1 MWQMNIDKGLKHLKK
16 VDEKMGRLIVEFE
29 KPEFKKDSNYFEA
42 LVRAIVYQQL
52 SGKAAATIYKRF
64 KNLFPQN
71 KHFTPIMVK
80 ERSHEELRSA
90 GLSNQKASYIH
101 NIANAFYTGAIPKD
115 IDTIGDNEVIE
126 CLTTIKGVGPWTAKM
141 FLMFTLNRPDVF
153 PVTDLGIQKGF
164 QLFFQFDVLPST
176 KKMMEI
182 AEAWRPYRTLA
193 SWYLWRLVEGPFEW

>member
-1 MWQMNIDKGLKHLKK
+1 MNIDKGLKHLKK

>member
-1 MWQMNIDKGLKHLKK
+1 MNIDKGLKHLKQE
-16 VDEKMGRLIVEFE
+16 DEKMGRLIAEFE
-29 KPEFKKDSNYFEA
+29 KPEFKKDSDYFEA

>member
-1 MWQMNIDKGLKHLKK
+1 MNIDKGLKHLKQADK
-16 VDEKMGRLIVEFE
+16 KMGRLIAEFE
-29 KPEFKKDSNYFEA
+29 KPEFKKDLNYFEA

-64 KNLFPQN
+64 KNLFIKN
-71 KHFTPIMVK
+71 KYPSPIMVM
-80 ERSHEELRSA
+80 ERSHEELRSV

-115 IDTIGDNEVIE
+115 INIMGDKEVIE
-126 CLTTIKGVGPWTAKM
+126 CLTTIKGVGPWTAEM

-164 QLFFQFDVLPST
+164 QLFFQLDKLPRPDQMI
-176 KKMMEI
+176 KN
-182 AEAWRPYRTLA
+182 AEPWRPYRTLA

>member
-1 MWQMNIDKGLKHLKK
+1 MNIDKGLKHLKQE
-16 VDEKMGRLIVEFE
+16 DEKMGRLIAEFE
-29 KPEFKKDSNYFEA
+29 KPEFKKDSDYFEA

-64 KNLFPQN
+64 KDLFTKN
-71 KHFTPIMVK
+71 KYPSPSMVM
-80 ERSHEELRSA
+80 ERSHEELRSV

-101 NIANAFYTGAIPKD
+101 NIANEFYAGTVPKD

-126 CLTTIKGVGPWTAKM
+126 CLTKIKGVGPWTAEM

-164 QLFFQFDVLPST
+164 QLFFQLDKLPRPDQMI
-176 KKMMEI
+176 KN
-182 AEAWRPYRTLA
+182 AEPWRPYRTLA

>member
-1 MWQMNIDKGLKHLKK
+1 MNIDKGLKHLEK

-64 KNLFPQN
+64 KNLFPEN

>member
-1 MWQMNIDKGLKHLKK
+1 MNIDKGLKHLKK

-80 ERSHEELRSA
+80 ERSHEELQSA

-101 NIANAFYTGAIPKD
+101 NIANAFYTGAVPKD

>member
-1 MWQMNIDKGLKHLKK
+1 MNIDKGMKHLKQA
-16 VDEKMGRLIVEFE
+16 DEKMGRLIAEFE
-29 KPEFKKDSNYFEA
+29 KPEFKKDLNYFEA

-64 KNLFPQN
+64 KNLFIKN
-71 KHFTPIMVK
+71 KYPSPIMVM
-80 ERSHEELRSA
+80 ERSHEELRSV

-115 IDTIGDNEVIE
+115 INAKGDKEVIE
-126 CLTTIKGVGPWTAKM
+126 CLTTIKGVGPWTAEM

-164 QLFFQFDVLPST
+164 QLFFQLDKIPRPDQMI
-176 KKMMEI
+176 KK
-182 AEAWRPYRTLA
+182 AEPWRPYRTLA

>member
-1 MWQMNIDKGLKHLKK
+1 MNIDKGLKHLKQADK
-16 VDEKMGRLIVEFE
+16 KMGRLIAEFE
-29 KPEFKKDSNYFEA
+29 KPEFKKDLNYFEA

-64 KNLFPQN
+64 KNLFIKN
-71 KHFTPIMVK
+71 KYPSPIMVM
-80 ERSHEELRSA
+80 ERSHEELRSV

-101 NIANAFYTGAIPKD
+101 NIADAFYTGAIPKD
-115 IDTIGDNEVIE
+115 INIIGDKEVIE
-126 CLTTIKGVGPWTAKM
+126 CLTTIKGVGPWTAEM

-164 QLFFQFDVLPST
+164 QLFFQLDKLPRPDQMI
-176 KKMMEI
+176 KN
-182 AEAWRPYRTLA
+182 AEPWRPYRTLA

>member
-1 MWQMNIDKGLKHLKK
+1 MNIDKGLKHLKK

-115 IDTIGDNEVIE
+115 IDTIGDNE
-126 CLTTIKGVGPWTAKM
+126 
-141 FLMFTLNRPDVF
+141 
-153 PVTDLGIQKGF
+153 
-164 QLFFQFDVLPST
+164 
-176 KKMMEI
+176 EI
-182 AEAWRPYRTLA
+182 GRA
-193 SWYLWRLVEGPFEW
+193 SCRERV

>member
-1 MWQMNIDKGLKHLKK
+1 MNIDKGLKHLKK

-101 NIANAFYTGAIPKD
+101 NIANAFYTGAIQKD

>member
-1 MWQMNIDKGLKHLKK
+1 MNIDKGLKHLKK
-16 VDEKMGRLIVEFE
+16 VDKKMGRLIVEFE

-101 NIANAFYTGAIPKD
+101 NIANAFYTGAIQKD

-176 KKMMEI
+176 KIMMEI

>member
-1 MWQMNIDKGLKHLKK
+1 MNIDKGLKHLKK
-16 VDEKMGRLIVEFE
+16 VDEKMGRLIAEFE

-64 KNLFPQN
+64 KDLFPNN
-71 KHFTPIMVK
+71 KYPLPSTVI
-80 ERSHEELRSA
+80 ERSHEELRSV

-101 NIANAFYTGAIPKD
+101 NIANAFYAGKIPKD
-115 IDTIGDNEVIE
+115 IESLVDNEVIE
-126 CLTTIKGVGPWTAKM
+126 CLTTIKGVGPWTAEM
-141 FLMFTLNRPDVF
+141 FLMFTLNRRNVF

-164 QLFFQFDVLPST
+164 QLFFQLDEIPRPDQMI
-176 KKMMEI
+176 KK
-182 AEAWRPYRTLA
+182 ADHWSPYRTLA

>member
-1 MWQMNIDKGLKHLKK
+1 MNIDKGLKHLKQADK
-16 VDEKMGRLIVEFE
+16 KMGRLIAEFE
-29 KPEFKKDSNYFEA
+29 KPEFKKDLNYFEA

-64 KNLFPQN
+64 KNLFIKN
-71 KHFTPIMVK
+71 KYPSPIMVM
-80 ERSHEELRSA
+80 ERSHEELRSV

-101 NIANAFYTGAIPKD
+101 NIANAFHTGAIPKD
-115 IDTIGDNEVIE
+115 INTIGDKEVIE
-126 CLTTIKGVGPWTAKM
+126 CLTTIKGVGPWTAEM

-164 QLFFQFDVLPST
+164 QLFFQLDKLPRPDQMI
-176 KKMMEI
+176 KN
-182 AEAWRPYRTLA
+182 AEPWRPYRTLA

>member
-1 MWQMNIDKGLKHLKK
+1 MNIDKGMKHLKQA
-16 VDEKMGRLIVEFE
+16 DEKMGRLIAEFE
-29 KPEFKKDSNYFEA
+29 KPEFKKDLNYFEA

-64 KNLFPQN
+64 KNLFIKN
-71 KHFTPIMVK
+71 KYPSPIMVM
-80 ERSHEELRSA
+80 ERSQEELRSV

-115 IDTIGDNEVIE
+115 INAIGDKEVIE
-126 CLTTIKGVGPWTAKM
+126 CLTIIKGVGPWTAEM

-164 QLFFQFDVLPST
+164 QLFFHLDKLPRPDQMI
-176 KKMMEI
+176 KK
-182 AEAWRPYRTLA
+182 AEPWRPYRTLA